1 MEKKYVTMSQELV
14 EVKLNIVKEQHE
26 KFLKEH
32 DFKMRVLNLKLQLH
46 KKKYE
51 ILGISHDDNS

>member
-1 MEKKYVTMSQELV
+1 MSQELV